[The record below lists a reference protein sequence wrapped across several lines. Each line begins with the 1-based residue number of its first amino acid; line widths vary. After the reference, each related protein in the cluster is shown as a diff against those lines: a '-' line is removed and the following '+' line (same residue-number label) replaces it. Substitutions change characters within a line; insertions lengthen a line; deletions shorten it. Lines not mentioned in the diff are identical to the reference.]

1 MKNTIRCIFLYT
13 NEINLGGGHMSKV
26 IKCLVIVYDDY
37 NNVLIAERGKGK
49 KDSPKLWG
57 LFGRNLRGKENGET
71 CAAKVIDKDLSCTI
85 FDLALFKEYPMESEI
100 DGCLQVFTGRIREM
114 VSLHKEINKVKWI
127 SFREIENYEFR
138 ENEKDIILDF
148 FNSIKK

>member
-1 MKNTIRCIFLYT
+1 
-13 NEINLGGGHMSKV
+13 MSKV

-57 LFGRNLRGKENGET
+57 MFGRNLKGKETGET
-71 CAAKVIDKDLSCTI
+71 CAAKVIDKELSCTI
-85 FDLALFKEYPMESEI
+85 FDLTLFKEYPLNSEE
-100 DGCLQVFTGRIREM
+100 GSLEVFTGRIREM

-127 SFREIENYEFR
+127 SLREIDNYEFR
-138 ENEKDIILDF
+138 EGEKEIILDF

>member
-1 MKNTIRCIFLYT
+1 
-13 NEINLGGGHMSKV
+13 MSKV

-57 LFGRNLRGKENGET
+57 IFGRNLRGKENGET

-85 FDLALFKEYPMESEI
+85 FDLDLFKEYPLNSEEN
-100 DGCLQVFTGRIREM
+100 GSLLVYTGKVREM
-114 VSLHKEINKVKWI
+114 LSLHKEINKVKWI
-127 SFREIENYEFR
+127 SLREIDNYEFR
-138 ENEKDIILDF
+138 EGEKEIIMDF
-148 FNSIKK
+148 FNSIKQLLSMDKK

>member
-1 MKNTIRCIFLYT
+1 
-13 NEINLGGGHMSKV
+13 MSKV
-26 IKCLVIVYDDY
+26 VKCSVIVCDDY

-57 LFGRNLRGKENGET
+57 IFGRNLRGKEDGET
-71 CAAKVIDKDLSCTI
+71 CAAKVIDKELTCTI
-85 FDLALFKEYPMESEI
+85 FDLALFKEYPLNLSEEES
-100 DGCLQVFTGRIREM
+100 LQVYTGRIREM

-127 SFREIENYEFR
+127 SLREVDNYEFR
-138 ENEKDIILDF
+138 EGEKEIIIDF